1 MQFVLRKKRMG
12 LDYRKGVKLD
22 FTVFFVSSTVVAL
35 DQVVRLAVKT
45 RESVHRGSRLFGS
58 N

>member
-12 LDYRKGVKLD
+12 LDYRKGVKFD
-22 FTVFFVSSTVVAL
+22 FFVSSTVVAL